1 MQYILPVHNVTN
13 YKIYVVAIDGI
24 NKRNY
29 EKMVS
34 LVWEFGGVLFGSC
47 SQDRKN
53 HRDFVPV
60 DGSKYKSNGV

>member
-1 MQYILPVHNVTN
+1 M
-13 YKIYVVAIDGI
+13 AIDGI
-24 NKRNY
+24 SKRNY